1 MIELLRRAAAVNPD
15 GVAVI
20 ESASIAVTY
29 RDLLA
34 SSERLAT
41 ALTARQINSFGIAS
55 TDAAQVLALLG
66 AASLA
71 GARACV
77 LPPVDLSEA
86 VVVADRFDLEVVVT
100 PDTPNG
106 EFTNVLSLTELE
118 LGATGSIPEE
128 PPAGRPHLVLTT
140 GSTGTPKGIVHDWS
154 RLTEPPLRVVPDP
167 QSMSQRW
174 LLAYGVHQFGGLQVL
189 LHVCAAA
196 ATLVAPVP
204 RRPAAG
210 LAAMREF
217 GVTHA
222 SATPTY
228 WRFLMSEM
236 RADGGAIPALE
247 QITMGGEA
255 SSPDLLDALRS
266 EFPQARITQVYAATE
281 FGAINVSDGLA
292 GLPMSL
298 LDADNPSDVQLR
310 IDNGELWVRSRVGMV
325 AEYGQGATASDGWR
339 PTGDLVEIVDGR
351 IRFRGRTSEVIN
363 VGGVKVHPLPVEE
376 RVTAT
381 AGVKAARVFGRAN
394 ALTGMV
400 VAVELVVAPGFV
412 REHVIGAVRN
422 ACQDLSAEARPR
434 SVRAVDELASVG
446 GKIVRRAVQS

>member
-1 MIELLRRAAAVNPD
+1 MIELLRRAAAVSPD
-15 GVAVI
+15 GVAVV
-20 ESASIAVTY
+20 ESASNAVTY
-29 RDLLA
+29 RDLLN
-34 SSERLAT
+34 SSERLAS
-41 ALTARQINSFGIAS
+41 AIAAREITSFGIAS
-55 TDAAQVLALLG
+55 TDAAQVLGLLG
-66 AASLA
+66 AASLV

-86 VVVADRFDLEVVVT
+86 LVIADRFDLDVVVA
-100 PDTPNG
+100 PDVPAG
-106 EFTNVLSLTELE
+106 EFSNVLPLAELE
-118 LGATGSIPEE
+118 LAASE
-128 PPAGRPHLVLTT
+128 PMAGKLPAQRRHLVLTT

-154 RLTEPPLRVVPDP
+154 RLTEPALRVDPDR
-167 QSMSQRW
+167 QSMSQKW

-189 LHVCAAA
+189 LHVCAVA

-236 RADGGAIPALE
+236 RADGGPLPALE

-255 SSPDLLDALRS
+255 SSPDLLDALRG

-292 GLPMSL
+292 GLPLSL
-298 LDADNPSDVQLR
+298 LDDDNPSDVQLR
-310 IDNGELWVRSRVGMV
+310 IDNGELLVRSRVGMI
-325 AEYGQGATASDGWR
+325 AEYGRAAAASDGWR
-339 PTGDLVEIVDGR
+339 PTGDLVEVVDGR

-381 AGVKAARVFGRAN
+381 AGVQAARVFGRSN

-412 REHVIGAVRN
+412 RENVIGAVRN
-422 ACQDLSAEARPR
+422 ACQDLAAEARPR
-434 SVRAVDELASVG
+434 SVRAVDEIASVG
-446 GKIVRRAVQS
+446 GKIVRRTV